1 MALFDTSV
9 IILLP
14 QLDDRSGL
22 PLDAQISAIT
32 LAELSV
38 GPLVA
43 RDPLKR
49 AARQAEL
56 VAIEELFETV
66 PFDSAAARAFA
77 QISAELRTK
86 GKKARARTFDAL
98 IAATAIAND
107 LPLYTANPKDFEGIR
122 NLTVI
127 AVTADA

>member
-1 MALFDTSV
+1 M
-9 IILLP
+9 
-14 QLDDRSGL
+14 
-22 PLDAQISAIT
+22 
-32 LAELSV
+32 
-38 GPLVA
+38 
-43 RDPLKR
+43 
-49 AARQAEL
+49 
-56 VAIEELFETV
+56 